1 MTTNQEDSK
10 HQAGASDSTEQVS
23 VSPDTPAGASS
34 PESSASQES
43 ASSSG
48 TAGATDAMDEAL
60 ADLLN
65 SEAAT
70 QANAGEEHP
79 LSSDPASAADPA
91 AELLADLQRL
101 QAEFVNYK
109 ARVERDRD
117 VARNAAIAE
126 VLRAMLPALD
136 DLSRAE
142 AHGDLEGSP
151 FAAVVSKLRNAGDK
165 FGLVQFGAKGDKFDP
180 EIHNA
185 LVQTPSAEVTE
196 NVIADVVEPGYMV
209 GDRLLRPAMVAVN
222 IPA

>member
-1 MTTNQEDSK
+1 MSNNNESESHATGNS
-10 HQAGASDSTEQVS
+10 GSTEQVN
-23 VSPDTPAGASS
+23 VSPEFPGGDSSESSSSESGAEASS
-34 PESSASQES
+34 VEESSKF
-43 ASSSG
+43 
-48 TAGATDAMDEAL
+48 
-60 ADLLN
+60 
-65 SEAAT
+65 SEADA
-70 QANAGEEHP
+70 P
-79 LSSDPASAADPA
+79 LRQSDSLNQEL
-91 AELLADLQRL
+91 ELLKDLQRL

-151 FAAVVSKLRNAGDK
+151 FAAVVSKLRNAGEK

-185 LVQTPSAEVTE
+185 LVQNPSAEVTE